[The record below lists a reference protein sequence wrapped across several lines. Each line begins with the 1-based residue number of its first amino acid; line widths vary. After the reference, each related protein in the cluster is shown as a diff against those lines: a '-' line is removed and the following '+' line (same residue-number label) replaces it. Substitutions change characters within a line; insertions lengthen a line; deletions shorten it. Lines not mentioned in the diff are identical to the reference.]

1 MIIPRVILAPLVGG
15 IIGYITNDLAIRMLF
30 RPRKAMYIGRFHIP
44 MTPGLIPSQQGRIA
58 QSIGEVVSQQLLNEE
73 TLRQTLLSQQTLDTL
88 HGKITGFLRSFSQD
102 ERTVYEILRQP
113 AIRDRVNPSGESMRK
128 KLAEALSAKI
138 VEARLGHEIVDS
150 IIGNRMD
157 FLTQNKLFSMLIDG
171 NNTKEAIRDKLAE
184 KVNELIADRAPDAA
198 AALVNRYRGE
208 LMQMRLCD
216 LYEKYKDREEQVT
229 NGVLE
234 LYTSLLGDNLGRLL
248 QAIDIEKI
256 VVDKINALDAVEIE
270 RTAFDIMKHELRA
283 IVYLG
288 ALLGCIM
295 GFVNLLL

>member
-73 TLRQTLLSQQTLDTL
+73 TLRQTLLSQKTLDTL
-88 HGKITGFLRSFSQD
+88 REKITGFLRSFSQD
-102 ERTVYEILRQP
+102 ERTVYEIFRQP

-157 FLTQNKLFSMLIDG
+157 FITQNKLFSMLIDG
-171 NNTKEAIRDKLAE
+171 NTKEAIRDKLAE

-198 AALVNRYRGE
+198 AALVNRYRGGCATCT
-208 LMQMRLCD
+208 RNTRIGRSRSPAACWSCTPACWATTWAGSCRRSTS
-216 LYEKYKDREEQVT
+216 KRSWWT
-229 NGVLE
+229 RSTPWTRRRSNGRPS
-234 LYTSLLGDNLGRLL
+234 TS
-248 QAIDIEKI
+248 
-256 VVDKINALDAVEIE
+256 
-270 RTAFDIMKHELRA
+270 
-283 IVYLG
+283 
-288 ALLGCIM
+288 
-295 GFVNLLL
+295 